1 MKKKNNLL
9 STMIPSCLQFVL
21 LISIAVIA
29 ISFIVSKILGGTNL
43 EIGKII
49 FWNVEYFFVLALFME
64 LYDWT
69 RIISG
74 KKLFLITGLY
84 SLSFVGIW
92 LSGHFLILNFWMLG
106 SMLLAYVMPSY
117 LAVAFHI
124 ILTISY
130 CFIQNGSVEEFIC
143 YFTFGTMILLLAQFL
158 GKIKNMLI
166 IAVVAVTTNYA
177 FIILLN
183 DFDVVNDTNAWYT
196 LLSTVVMIVF
206 LWVVQVALDPL
217 NTKEVALDKKL
228 MGELKSYSPY
238 VYEHC
243 IAIGELSKKA
253 AKVIHVNEELAYVAG
268 CYHEIG
274 RLGGKEYIPEGVKI
288 LSEHGV
294 AKQVIQ
300 AVEEHNILQSAPS
313 SPEATLVMLSDS
325 IISTMQ
331 FLKEKQPERKME
343 VKDIVN
349 TVFMRRFEKGIFDKS
364 TLSMEEIAELKE
376 FYTKELEVESERF
389 EKE

>member
-1 MKKKNNLL
+1 MV
-9 STMIPSCLQFVL
+9 PSCLQFVL
-21 LISIAVIA
+21 LISIAVIV
-29 ISFIVSKILGGTNL
+29 ISFIASKIIGVSEI

-49 FWNVEYFFVLALFME
+49 FWNIEYFFVLALFME

-69 RIISG
+69 KIFRG
-74 KKLFLITGLY
+74 KKLFLLTGLY
-84 SLSFVGIW
+84 SLSFIAIW

-106 SMLLAYVMPSY
+106 SMLLAYMMPSY
-117 LAVAFHI
+117 LAVIFHI

-158 GKIKNMLI
+158 GKIKNVII

-183 DFDVVNDTNAWYT
+183 DFEVVNDSDVWYT
-196 LLSTVVMIVF
+196 LLSTVLIVVF
-206 LWVVQVALDPL
+206 LWVVQVTLDPL
-217 NTKEVALDKKL
+217 NTKEVALDKEL
-228 MGELKSYSPY
+228 MGALKSYSPH

-243 IAIGELSKKA
+243 IFIGELSKKA
-253 AKVIHVNEELAYVAG
+253 AKTIHVEEELAYVAG

-274 RLGGKEYIPEGVKI
+274 RMGGKEYIPEGVKI

-294 AKQVIQ
+294 TKRVIQ
-300 AVEEHNILQSAPS
+300 AVEEHNIHQGAPS
-313 SPEATLVMLSDS
+313 SPEAAIVMLSDS
-325 IISTMQ
+325 IVSTIQ
-331 FLKEKQPERKME
+331 YLKVKQPGRKME
-343 VKDIVN
+343 VKDVVN
-349 TVFMRRFEKGIFDKS
+349 TVFLRRFEKGMFDKS
-364 TLSMEEIAELKE
+364 TLTMEEIAELKE
-376 FYTKELEVESERF
+376 FYTKELEAESERF